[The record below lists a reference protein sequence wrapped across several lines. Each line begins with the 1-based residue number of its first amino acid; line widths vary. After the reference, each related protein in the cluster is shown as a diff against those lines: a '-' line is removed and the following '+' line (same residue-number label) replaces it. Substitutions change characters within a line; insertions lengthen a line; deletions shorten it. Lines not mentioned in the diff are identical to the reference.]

1 MGLPQSDLFP
11 LPKSFQT
18 AASSHTRRVLP
29 SLRLRPQIRHS
40 AAQRSRATKTQAK
53 LQRPSPHLR
62 GEGRLGSCGHLGGGW
77 LSVLGAPQSA
87 PTVMA
92 PLGYQALRDLGP
104 SQKQLLSISPST
116 IHRRLKPK
124 KRQLKKRL
132 YGRTKPGTLLKHQI
146 PIKTDS
152 WNLKNPRLH
161 RNRSGLA
168 LGATLLRED
177 FIHSLNVTD
186 IHSTWV
192 ESRAVMGKSQIA
204 VLNAMQEIEQAKLKS
219 KLGLLLGISV
229 F

>member
-1 MGLPQSDLFP
+1 LAHLECNPQMLRYISNQGGLHFHESEVQMGLPQSDLFP

-29 SLRLRPQIRHS
+29 SLRLQPQIRHS

-53 LQRPSPHLR
+53 LQRPSRHLR

-132 YGRTKPGTLLKHQI
+132 YGRTKHCMCSADGSAQWRRFGKVRGM
-146 PIKTDS
+146 IK
-152 WNLKNPRLH
+152 
-161 RNRSGLA
+161 
-168 LGATLLRED
+168 LR
-177 FIHSLNVTD
+177 
-186 IHSTWV
+186 
-192 ESRAVMGKSQIA
+192 
-204 VLNAMQEIEQAKLKS
+204 
-219 KLGLLLGISV
+219 
-229 F
+229 